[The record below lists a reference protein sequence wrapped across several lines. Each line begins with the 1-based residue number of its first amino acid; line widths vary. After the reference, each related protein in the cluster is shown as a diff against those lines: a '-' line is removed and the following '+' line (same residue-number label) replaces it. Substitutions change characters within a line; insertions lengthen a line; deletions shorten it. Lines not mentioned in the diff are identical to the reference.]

1 MQNITFPT
9 AISEIWFCDGIFF
22 GTGWRQLHCI
32 HKHLTRSQLII
43 WWLLDYWLRGA
54 IVLHLYLKVMWM
66 QFILSSHHIPSHI
79 CNHASP
85 SVFVI
90 VFVFPI
96 FTMTS
101 MHFPKLRHC
110 PTQNFKLLKL
120 ETSICSKRGWGESF
134 FPFNMCS
141 KIILFNTALNPGV
154 PWQYFSCFFN
164 ATLMLWVFS
173 WLDPIL
179 GFRQYHCGSSRLLL
193 PMQFGLSVTPG

>member
-1 MQNITFPT
+1 MVHYICIDRVSVKRAPFNSLSYFHGSDPPLDIYDTYHIRYTIYDIYNRSTILMTPYNMSFPV
-9 AISEIWFCDGIFF
+9 FVF
-22 GTGWRQLHCI
+22 
-32 HKHLTRSQLII
+32 
-43 WWLLDYWLRGA
+43 
-54 IVLHLYLKVMWM
+54 VLPH
-66 QFILSSHHIPSHI
+66 
-79 CNHASP
+79 
-85 SVFVI
+85 VFVI

-179 GFRQYHCGSSRLLL
+179 GFRQYHCGPSWLLL
-193 PMQFGLSVTPG
+193 PMQFGLSLTPG